1 MRATIGVLAILGAL
15 GGGADVGATMSVER
29 YLESTRGT
37 GAEVEDPAIDIYL
50 LGALDTLTLMGDL
63 AYDAG
68 APIFCMPLDQ
78 SLNIDIAEFRHS
90 LDIALDQMAENVP
103 DFDELSRSRSIGL
116 AMIQLMIEVFPCDGD
131 SDGE

>member
-1 MRATIGVLAILGAL
+1 MRAWVYGFAMLGAL
-15 GGGADVGATMSVER
+15 ASAADAGATMSVER
-29 YLESTRGT
+29 YLESTQGT
-37 GAEVEDPAIDIYL
+37 SADVEDPAVDIYI

-68 APIFCMPLDQ
+68 APIFCMPPEQ
-78 SLNIDIAEFRHS
+78 SLNIDLAEFRHS
-90 LDIALDQMAENVP
+90 LDMALDQMAENVS

-131 SDGE
+131 SE